1 MVCLTKI
8 HTATRYLDERRTAYD
23 ERSSLKRRDDDVAQG
38 YAAYDGQ
45 CRYDEGCDE
54 DQGIVLENR
63 HGLEDIRKD
72 VNLAI
77 EEDMLDQGPHE
88 DHDDDG
94 HDMDQ
99 ALLAAITIAF
109 VREEIKREGGD
120 DEDTHADEAE
130 THDGHDADDQ
140 ALRHRRVTDSRK
152 EEHTQDST
160 RQRQAVDDRVQ
171 ELGIPVFPAALQPEI
186 DGPGS
191 QVLGTDGQKHPQG
204 E

>member
-1 MVCLTKI
+1 M
-8 HTATRYLDERRTAYD
+8 D
-23 ERSSLKRRDDDVAQG
+23 
-38 YAAYDGQ
+38 
-45 CRYDEGCDE
+45 
-54 DQGIVLENR
+54 
-63 HGLEDIRKD
+63 
-72 VNLAI
+72 LAF

-140 ALRHRRVTDSRK
+140 ALRH
-152 EEHTQDST
+152 
-160 RQRQAVDDRVQ
+160 
-171 ELGIPVFPAALQPEI
+171 
-186 DGPGS
+186 
-191 QVLGTDGQKHPQG
+191 
-204 E
+204 